1 MSKMF
6 LTNSEYLY
14 SSFKRDI
21 SKSPYKLL
29 FEYAHNNIYALTTQK
44 ISVENQNALLLHDG
58 FVIEN
63 GTIVYNKK
71 NDITILEDIFQAYN
85 ANINA
90 IRNDTLGNYVL
101 GIFKEDVLTVFTE
114 QSNCYDVFYY
124 VDNDIWAISS
134 SLYDLVEPL
143 KEKLSINKLN
153 VLEWFSRHAI
163 LNDETVFNEIK
174 RLSGEQCIQIINDQ
188 FSIKE
193 LGLPIKK
200 ITSENYANNILAIA
214 SIMKS
219 DAEIFSNC
227 LGDPTLGATGGLD
240 SRMCLAAF
248 LAAGSKPK
256 LTYGLGNSI
265 LAISKKE
272 DKEIDKLFSDKFH
285 LTFEGYP
292 WNETLPLDKYWDYY
306 TSLYGDGIFVYQGCD
321 DAMKYFENPCEPYVI
336 YGYWGELYRE
346 TDWITKCKKDVIT
359 VEEFL
364 DGWYYESQNR
374 NIIDSYPDLKLHIKN
389 KIINIC
395 SKYGLNPKAIN
406 KDDIFYFYMEY
417 RRRADVHTVNLL
429 NRMKY
434 CHYLMSEFEIV
445 RRAYVPINK
454 KLSAKFMLEILSELY
469 SESLEI
475 PFFSHCKKQKY
486 VKSQMKIV
494 DYYSWTLKN
503 RISRTLSYQF
513 KERLKKIVGIE
524 KTFTIYP
531 SYVAD
536 LVENP
541 QNKNLIYS
549 YLPEDILL
557 SAIKDSNYNND
568 IFLVKLVLQ
577 VKIFDKFNL
586 RISDK

>member
-1 MSKMF
+1 M
-6 LTNSEYLY
+6 
-14 SSFKRDI
+14 
-21 SKSPYKLL
+21 
-29 FEYAHNNIYALTTQK
+29 
-44 ISVENQNALLLHDG
+44 LHDG

-200 ITSENYANNILAIA
+200 ITSENYANNILEIA

-285 LTFEGYP
+285 LTFEEYP

-321 DAMKYFENPCEPYVI
+321 DAMKYFENLVSHMLFMGI
-336 YGYWGELYRE
+336 GG
-346 TDWITKCKKDVIT
+346 
-359 VEEFL
+359 
-364 DGWYYESQNR
+364 
-374 NIIDSYPDLKLHIKN
+374 SY
-389 KIINIC
+389 
-395 SKYGLNPKAIN
+395 
-406 KDDIFYFYMEY
+406 
-417 RRRADVHTVNLL
+417 
-429 NRMKY
+429 
-434 CHYLMSEFEIV
+434 IV
-445 RRAYVPINK
+445 K
-454 KLSAKFMLEILSELY
+454 
-469 SESLEI
+469 
-475 PFFSHCKKQKY
+475 
-486 VKSQMKIV
+486 
-494 DYYSWTLKN
+494 
-503 RISRTLSYQF
+503 RI
-513 KERLKKIVGIE
+513 G
-524 KTFTIYP
+524 
-531 SYVAD
+531 
-536 LVENP
+536 
-541 QNKNLIYS
+541 
-549 YLPEDILL
+549 LL
-557 SAIKDSNYNND
+557 SVRKM
-568 IFLVKLVLQ
+568 
-577 VKIFDKFNL
+577 
-586 RISDK
+586 